1 MKKEDSFLMSRGYL
15 PVVAL
20 VVVCFVMVG
29 LFTTENSELWLDGT
43 QQSGLNS
50 ETTVVEEDKT
60 SAPLPETTMTIEEKE
75 AAEGILDP
83 YEPVAEPEPS
93 PLEALPVIEPQDE
106 KPDDEALEVSLF
118 SKKLLAPAEGEWVR
132 EFGFGFDETYGD
144 YRFHNGRDM
153 QLALGDMVY
162 ACENGTVIQAEENAE
177 WGGIV
182 ALEGKNMTIYY
193 YGVVPSSVAVGDEI
207 AAGELLGTV
216 AAPFA
221 KELAQGSHLHLV
233 IIKNGEPQDP
243 AEFFEK

>member
-1 MKKEDSFLMSRGYL
+1 MKRMNSFLMGRGYL
-15 PVVAL
+15 SFVAL
-20 VVVCFVMVG
+20 AVVCFVMIG
-29 LFTTENSELWLDGT
+29 LLTTENSELWLDGT
-43 QQSGLNS
+43 RQSGLIS
-50 ETTVVEEDKT
+50 QTTVAEEEKI
-60 SAPLPETTMTIEEKE
+60 SAPLPETTLTVEEKE

-83 YEPVAEPEPS
+83 YEPVAELEPS

-106 KPDDEALEVSLF
+106 KVDDEALEVSVF
-118 SKKLLAPAEGEWVR
+118 SKKLLAPAEGDWVR
-132 EFGFGFDETYGD
+132 EFGFGYDETYGD

-162 ACENGTVIQAEENAE
+162 ACENRTVIQSEENTE

-193 YGVVPSSVAVGDEI
+193 YGIVPSSVAVGDEI
-207 AAGELLGTV
+207 AAGELLGTA

-233 IIKNGEPQDP
+233 IIKNGEAQDP